1 MVRVLSLV
9 AVLCLS
15 ACSKGT
21 PTPAT
26 ATLTPKPAAVPAS
39 AKLTS
44 QTGPAGAAAQAEPA
58 VKPVPAQ
65 LPEVVARVNGET
77 ITKADFDKAVKNIE
91 ARAGSPVPADQRDR
105 IYRGLLDQLIGYKLL
120 QQETKTRKVVVAD
133 ADVDARVA
141 QIRQQFPNEEAF
153 KQALQQQNVTLE
165 QLKADARA
173 DMAVDKLIGD
183 SIASKV
189 VVKPEDIQAFYQ
201 ANQDHFKQGDRVRA
215 SHILITVPQNADAPT
230 KAAAKAK
237 AEDLL
242 KQIKAG
248 KDFGELAKAN
258 SQDPGSA
265 PNGGDLGYFQQG
277 EMVGPF
283 NDVAFSLKPGAVS
296 DVVET
301 QFGYH
306 IIKVV
311 DKQAGGVVPFDQA
324 KGQIQQYLEQQSRQK
339 ETESFV
345 AGLRSKGKVEIYI

>member
-1 MVRVLSLV
+1 MVRVLSLI

-21 PTPAT
+21 PASTGAKVATQPAV
-26 ATLTPKPAAVPAS
+26 AAAS
-39 AKLTS
+39 AKLTPQGS
-44 QTGPAGAAAQAEPA
+44 AQTGAPDAPA

-65 LPEVVARVNGET
+65 LPDVLARVNGET
-77 ITKADFDKAVKNIE
+77 ITKADFEKAIKNIE

-105 IYRGLLDQLIGYKLL
+105 VYRGILDQLIGYKLL
-120 QQETKTRKVVVAD
+120 EQETKTKKVVVPD
-133 ADVDARVA
+133 ADIDARLN
-141 QIRQQFPNEEAF
+141 QIRQQFPNEDAF
-153 KQALQQQNVTLE
+153 KQALQQQNVTVE
-165 QLKADARA
+165 QLKSDARN
-173 DMAVDKLIGD
+173 DMAVEKLIGD
-183 SIASKV
+183 AIGAKV
-189 VVKPEDIQAFYQ
+189 AVKPEDVQAFYQ
-201 ANQDHFKQGDRVRA
+201 ANQDHFKQGERVRA
-215 SHILITVPQNADAPT
+215 SHILITVPQNADAAT

-265 PNGGDLGYFQQG
+265 PNGGDLGYFQKG

-283 NDVAFSLKPGAVS
+283 NDVAFTLKPGTVS

-301 QFGYH
+301 QFGFH

-311 DKQAGGVVPFDQA
+311 DKQAGGMVPIEQA
-324 KGQIQQYLEQQSRQK
+324 KGQIQQYLEEQNRQK
-339 ETESFV
+339 ETEAFV
-345 AGLRSKGKVEIYI
+345 AGLRSKGKVEIFI